1 MFSFVNSDVRTL
13 LTCGGSGLLEAQPI
27 YHTWTL
33 FACSGIL
40 RHIVL
45 KRAEVP
51 LTSRIRKVTFL
62 CIPYSMGCASSN
74 PAFRDQSGRAS
85 HADFEQPD
93 PDPTAPLKTVLSYR
107 RFSDAS
113 DSNPMTHSQEIR
125 ARRLSHIMFDEELRE
140 SKEVETIAVKL
151 PTPIEL
157 TPEVFEVITSKNPRK
172 RRASYLLVDTDP
184 RLFIAEV
191 AHASLAGLDDGHA
204 KKNQDRFLVH
214 MDETCCL
221 FAVADGHGLAG
232 HAVAAHIQT
241 SMPTHFLNNLLSK
254 TTEEA
259 SVDAIRDAENG
270 VLKSGID
277 CSLSGSTVSVALVNE
292 HRLFLTWVGDSL
304 CFLLSRD
311 QQGALGARLL
321 NQPHNF
327 EAERERTRV
336 EAAGGRI
343 LRFEDPD
350 DNFLGPY
357 RVFLPDQ
364 PLPGLSM
371 SRSVGD
377 VVAKRAGVIC
387 EPEVAVTTL
396 SEEDQYLVLCSDGVT
411 EFMTKD
417 EIASTVHSSIAS
429 LSEACEQIVREARRR
444 WVEAENNSSDDIT
457 IVVVRFRPKKKTDER
472 QD

>member
-1 MFSFVNSDVRTL
+1 
-13 LTCGGSGLLEAQPI
+13 
-27 YHTWTL
+27 
-33 FACSGIL
+33 
-40 RHIVL
+40 
-45 KRAEVP
+45 
-51 LTSRIRKVTFL
+51 
-62 CIPYSMGCASSN
+62 
-74 PAFRDQSGRAS
+74 
-85 HADFEQPD
+85 
-93 PDPTAPLKTVLSYR
+93 
-107 RFSDAS
+107 
-113 DSNPMTHSQEIR
+113 
-125 ARRLSHIMFDEELRE
+125 MFDEELRD

-191 AHASLAGLDDGHA
+191 AHASLAGLDEGHA

-214 MDETCCL
+214 MDQTCCL
-221 FAVADGHGLAG
+221 FAVADGHGLTG

-254 TTEEA
+254 STEEA
-259 SVDAIRDAENG
+259 SAGAIRDAESG
-270 VLKSGID
+270 VLTSGID

-292 HRLFLTWVGDSL
+292 YRLFLTWVGDSL

-321 NQPHNF
+321 NRPHNF
-327 EAERERTRV
+327 DTDEEKTRV

-343 LRFEDPD
+343 LRFKDPD
-350 DNFLGPY
+350 DNFVGPY

-377 VVAKRAGVIC
+377 VIAKRAGVVC
-387 EPEVAVTTL
+387 EPEVAVTEL
-396 SEEDQYLVLCSDGVT
+396 CEDDQYLVLCSDGVT
-411 EFMTKD
+411 EFITKD
-417 EIASTVHSSIAS
+417 EIADMIQSATSS
-429 LSEACEQIVREARRR
+429 LSDVCEEIVREARRR
-444 WVEAENNSSDDIT
+444 WIEAENNSSDDIT
-457 IVVVRFRPKKKTDER
+457 IIVVSFRRKPRSVVGPGQEIPR
-472 QD
+472 V